1 MSTTQRLLFDAEAG
15 IAARDAAIDQVGRN
29 APSDV
34 RAAIANAIRLVA
46 RDRKTFT
53 TDHVWACVPSQ
64 YRDVSDPRVIG
75 AAMVSAAREG
85 IVERLPG
92 VFIASDMVCCH
103 RRPKQVWR
111 SKLGGRPND

>member
-15 IAARDAAIDQVGRN
+15 IAARDTAIDQVGRN

-34 RAAIANAIRLVA
+34 RAALSLAIHVVA
-46 RDRKTFT
+46 SNHRTFT
-53 TDHVWACVPSQ
+53 TDHVWACVPPQ
-64 YRDVSDPRVIG
+64 YRDVADPRVIG

-92 VFIASDMVCCH
+92 VFLASDMVCCH
-103 RRPKQVWR
+103 RRPKQVWQSLLWR
-111 SKLGGRPND
+111 AGQ